1 MNKPILTAILI
12 VCFLMP
18 LSAKD
23 RGIFIKKKE
32 SAKIQRIALVIGNS
46 SYTGISALTNPKND
60 AEAMEQSLSKCG
72 FKVIKVL
79 DGKKDIINKAIYN
92 FSNYLE
98 KAQVGLFYY
107 AGHAVQVEGINY
119 IVPVEADLEKKYQLK
134 SQCVQVNDI
143 LGAMEDANNKCN
155 IVILDSCRNNPFKG
169 LTRSASRGLARMNS
183 PRGSLLVYATQPGGV
198 ASDGKEKNG
207 VFTASFMKH
216 MKTPNLEI
224 MSLLRNVRNDVLD
237 NTLDSQM
244 PWESSSL
251 TGEFYFTHNDAKQN
265 GPQKAQ
271 NLPMED
277 ISDSPKFNKNYR
289 LTSINLDLISI
300 NAGGFSMGSSYHDR
314 DEKPTH
320 TVKLHE
326 PFWIGKY
333 EVTQDQY
340 KGLMKINPSAIK
352 GGSNPVDSVSW
363 IDASKFCA
371 VLNNLETKIIPQGYE
386 FRLPTEAEWE
396 YCAKA
401 GKEKYDIDENN
412 NICWHKYN
420 SDKKHHK
427 AGSKSS
433 NPWGIYDMLGNV
445 WEWVHDSYDSDFYS
459 KSSNLRTFSNKGKD
473 KVIRGGSW
481 YDLQRFCRPGNRN
494 HYNRDVSGDI
504 LGFRIVLAP
513 KL

>member
-1 MNKPILTAILI
+1 
-12 VCFLMP
+12 
-18 LSAKD
+18 
-23 RGIFIKKKE
+23 
-32 SAKIQRIALVIGNS
+32 
-46 SYTGISALTNPKND
+46 
-60 AEAMEQSLSKCG
+60 
-72 FKVIKVL
+72 
-79 DGKKDIINKAIYN
+79 
-92 FSNYLE
+92 
-98 KAQVGLFYY
+98 
-107 AGHAVQVEGINY
+107 
-119 IVPVEADLEKKYQLK
+119 
-134 SQCVQVNDI
+134 
-143 LGAMEDANNKCN
+143 
-155 IVILDSCRNNPFKG
+155 
-169 LTRSASRGLARMNS
+169 
-183 PRGSLLVYATQPGGV
+183 
-198 ASDGKEKNG
+198 
-207 VFTASFMKH
+207 
-216 MKTPNLEI
+216 
-224 MSLLRNVRNDVLD
+224 
-237 NTLDSQM
+237 
-244 PWESSSL
+244 
-251 TGEFYFTHNDAKQN
+251 
-265 GPQKAQ
+265 
-271 NLPMED
+271 MED